1 MFRRPTLVMG
11 ASLRQLVG
19 GRWAVSLPM
28 FAIGLPLNV
37 IATFANNVS
46 LNSSLGVVLTWLLL
60 ALLGYLTVG
69 LVFLL
74 WDVTI
79 LRNRRT
85 SPVAPWLVVL
95 MGAMAGLARALVI
108 EVAHGPLGLSLADS
122 TSTVDRFISG
132 AVVGALLIPLG
143 AWVFAII
150 DHFRTQRDSL
160 MAEKVAMEQ
169 QRLRAE
175 GERQA
180 LLQTVV
186 ESVREQVTHRIDRTA
201 RDVGRSL
208 WPAEDPVDIPR
219 LSWWT
224 VLRSSVLHN
233 PFSVIPVL
241 LVWVPVA
248 WLTVAPEIG
257 FARATVQMIYS
268 AMCLTAVFAVGKWLS
283 RNQPRASGW
292 VLLGVIVIS
301 WAATSPLAWMIFD
314 PRPSSAG
321 SNLWAMN
328 ALWTPLVIIL
338 VAVVRNAF
346 SDSTRILQ
354 KLQHETTQAEIQA
367 VAAQSE
373 LADIRRQVAIVLH
386 GNVQSRIT
394 VADALLAGERSDF
407 VSASI
412 SAALHESLGDLENP
426 DLFASLDSH
435 QVRSLRRALEES
447 VDLWAPIMDIEWSCP
462 DVASH
467 RATDVT
473 RIVEEALANAHR
485 HGAAE
490 RVKIDVTVMPAT
502 DNSPTS
508 ITIHVIDSGSGL
520 ASDAQPGLGSQL
532 LDSLAPQTW
541 QRRNRPEGGS
551 ELIVTMTG

>member
-1 MFRRPTLVMG
+1 
-11 ASLRQLVG
+11 
-19 GRWAVSLPM
+19 
-28 FAIGLPLNV
+28 
-37 IATFANNVS
+37 
-46 LNSSLGVVLTWLLL
+46 
-60 ALLGYLTVG
+60 
-69 LVFLL
+69 
-74 WDVTI
+74 
-79 LRNRRT
+79 
-85 SPVAPWLVVL
+85 
-95 MGAMAGLARALVI
+95 
-108 EVAHGPLGLSLADS
+108 
-122 TSTVDRFISG
+122 
-132 AVVGALLIPLG
+132 
-143 AWVFAII
+143 
-150 DHFRTQRDSL
+150 
-160 MAEKVAMEQ
+160 
-169 QRLRAE
+169 
-175 GERQA
+175 
-180 LLQTVV
+180 
-186 ESVREQVTHRIDRTA
+186 
-201 RDVGRSL
+201 
-208 WPAEDPVDIPR
+208 
-219 LSWWT
+219 
-224 VLRSSVLHN
+224 
-233 PFSVIPVL
+233 
-241 LVWVPVA
+241 
-248 WLTVAPEIG
+248 
-257 FARATVQMIYS
+257 
-268 AMCLTAVFAVGKWLS
+268 
-283 RNQPRASGW
+283 
-292 VLLGVIVIS
+292 
-301 WAATSPLAWMIFD
+301 MIFD

-394 VADALLAGERSDF
+394 VADALLAGEKSDF

-435 QVRSLRRALEES
+435 QVRSVPEALGES

-462 DVASH
+462 DVESH

-490 RVKIDVTVMPAT
+490 RVRIDVTVMPET
-502 DNSPTS
+502 DNSPAS

-520 ASDAQPGLGSQL
+520 ASGAQPGLGSQL